1 MSLRWKVAVL
11 IGTLVGTF
19 WGMLVRYALDG
30 TILQSTLVGFVI
42 SFVVADFI
50 CSGSGHEDYSDHE

>member
-1 MSLRWKVAVL
+1 MSLKWKVAVL
-11 IGTLVGTF
+11 LGVLVGTF

-42 SFVVADFI
+42 SFVVAGFI
-50 CSGSGHEDYSDHE
+50 YSGSDHEDYPDHE